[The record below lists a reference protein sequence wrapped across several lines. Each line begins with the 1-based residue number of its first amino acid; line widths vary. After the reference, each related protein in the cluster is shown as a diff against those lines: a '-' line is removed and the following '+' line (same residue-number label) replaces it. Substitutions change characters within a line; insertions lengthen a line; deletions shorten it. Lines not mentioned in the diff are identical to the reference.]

1 MKYISNLDRKTL
13 TVAGLVT
20 AILFLFAINI
30 LATSE
35 VRNAQ
40 LDLTDNKLF
49 TLSDGTREVI
59 QSIDEPIT
67 LRYYYSRKLGDI
79 SAPIGNYENRVRE
92 LLQHYASVSNGKI
105 DLKIINPA
113 PFSIEEDEAVK
124 FGIQGIPLDQT
135 GEPGY
140 FGLAATNS
148 TDDRKLITFFNQARE
163 QFLEYDLT
171 RLIFDLAS
179 PDKKKV
185 GMITSLLLEADPM
198 LQYKPWP
205 LIEQIQQFFEVKSL
219 DLDVK
224 HIPDDI
230 DVLFLVH
237 PKISSEQ
244 TLYAID
250 QFVLRGGKAVILVD
264 PHNESARMSPRMPP
278 GAGSSDLKKLFDVWG
293 IAYDPE
299 KFVGDR
305 ANAIR
310 VSANINGR
318 DVVAD
323 YLSWLNYDSRALNPK
338 DVVTAQLNALA
349 LASAGHLEQK
359 EGATTEFIPLL
370 KTSAISQRITTEKVS
385 GQPDPAAILR
395 DFKSENKVFNIAARV
410 SGKVKSAFPDGPPP
424 APKDE
429 KKDAAKDD
437 KDKKEPV
444 KREHLTDSKTDIQLL
459 VIADTDLLSSQFWLR
474 QQNFFGQ
481 TMNVPIANN
490 ADFVVNALDNL
501 SGSGSLISL
510 RSRGLSQRPF
520 VRILNLQNEAE
531 DKYQETERGLQK
543 ELEELQKK
551 MQSGNVNRGPDSQ
564 GRIVVTAAQQKAF
577 GDFRKEMTRVR
588 KELRDVQGAL
598 RADIEKLDT
607 TLKAI
612 NIWAVP
618 ILVAIIAIVLAI
630 VRRRRYRQTAI

>member
-1 MKYISNLDRKTL
+1 MKYISNLDRKSL

-20 AILFLFAINI
+20 AILFLFAVNI

-40 LDLTDNKLF
+40 LDLTENGLF
-49 TLSDGTREVI
+49 TLSDGTKEVI
-59 QSIDEPIT
+59 NSIDEPIT

-105 DLKIINPA
+105 SLKIINPA
-113 PFSIEEDEAVK
+113 PFSVEEDEAVK
-124 FGIQGIPLDQT
+124 FGVQGIPLDQT

-185 GMITSLLLEADPM
+185 GMMTSLLLEADPM

-205 LIEQIQQFFEVKSL
+205 LTEQIQQFFEVKSL

-224 HIPDDI
+224 EIPSDI

-250 QFVLRGGKAVILVD
+250 QFVMRGGKAVIMVD

-278 GAGSSDLKKLFDVWG
+278 GAGSSDIKKLFDVWG
-293 IAYDPE
+293 IEFDPE

-323 YLSWLNYDSRALNPK
+323 YLSWLNYDSRALNQT

-349 LASAGHLEQK
+349 LASVGHLEKK
-359 EGATTEFIPLL
+359 EGATIEFTPLL

-385 GQPDPAAILR
+385 GQPNPAAILQ
-395 DFKSENKVFNIAARV
+395 DFKSENKVFNVAARV

-424 APKDE
+424 A
-429 KKDAAKDD
+429 KKDDKKEAAKDGE
-437 KDKKEPV
+437 KEPE
-444 KREHLTDSKTDIQLL
+444 KQEHLTESKEDIQLI
-459 VIADTDLLSSQFWLR
+459 VIADTDLLSSQFWVR

-481 TMNVPIANN
+481 TMSVPVANN
-490 ADFVVNALDNL
+490 ADFVVNSLDNL
-501 SGSGSLISL
+501 GGSGSLIAL

-551 MQSGNVNRGPDSQ
+551 MQSGNVQQGPDGQ
-564 GRIVVTAAQQKAF
+564 GRVVVTAAQQKAF
-577 GDFRKEMTRVR
+577 GEFRTEMTRVR
-588 KELRDVQGAL
+588 KELREVQGAL
-598 RADIEKLDT
+598 RADIEQLDT

-618 ILVAIIAIVLAI
+618 VLIALVAIVLALI
-630 VRRRRYRQTAI
+630 RRRRYRQTAV